1 MANSVIKVNNGS
13 VSVTSDGIKTYRT
26 LLYELWGLIDVNK
39 VSINSKIVF
48 VNQYIVG
55 LSRKTDGTL
64 IYSYVNLSTNGLYNA
79 FIFSVANNSNYCLYV
94 DNNTSGQ
101 SSNLSDNVATSGLK
115 IELYY

>member
-1 MANSVIKVNNGS
+1 MAASVIKVRETI
-13 VSVTSDGIKTYRT
+13 SVTGDGVKTYRT

-48 VNQYIVG
+48 ANQYIAELV
-55 LSRKTDGTL
+55 RKMDGTL
-64 IYSYVNLSTNGLYNA
+64 IYSYVSLSTNGLYNA

-101 SSNLSDNVATSGLK
+101 SSNLSDNVAPSGLK